1 MGHRYA
7 GRGLALGV
15 TLLALLGAGCTPET
29 TTPPPVTSTSATPT
43 ESAQERE
50 ERVAYEAAE
59 KSYREFR
66 AEVEHVYARGGADKP
81 TAMMKATAGGQYL
94 NSYQEVSE
102 AYRDL
107 KHYSKGQLKIG
118 YVHRGGFSSS
128 ELILDVC
135 EDGRSVI
142 TFDRRGKKLYTD
154 DLRKLQLKARLVDGA
169 WKIWSGTGE
178 KSTSCD

>member
-1 MGHRYA
+1 MGHRHA
-7 GRGLALGV
+7 GRGFVLGV
-15 TLLALLGAGCTPET
+15 SLLALLGAGCTPDT
-29 TTPPPVTSTSATPT
+29 KTPPPATSTSATPT

-66 AEVEHVYARGGADKP
+66 AEVERVYAHGGADKP
-81 TAMMKATAGGQYL
+81 TALMKATAGGQYL
-94 NSYQEVSE
+94 KSYQEVSE

-107 KHYSKGQLKIG
+107 KHYSKGQLKIE

-135 EDGRSVI
+135 EDGRSV
-142 TFDRRGKKLYTD
+142 TTYDRRGKKLYTD
-154 DLRKLQLKARLVDGA
+154 DLRKLQLKARAVDGT
-169 WKIWSGTGE
+169 WKVWSGKGE
-178 KSTSCD
+178 ESASCD